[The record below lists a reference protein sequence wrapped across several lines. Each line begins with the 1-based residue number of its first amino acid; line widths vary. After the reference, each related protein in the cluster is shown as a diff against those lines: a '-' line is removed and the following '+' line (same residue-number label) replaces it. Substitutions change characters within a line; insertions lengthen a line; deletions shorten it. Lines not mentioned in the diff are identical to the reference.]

1 MNRMVYALFT
11 PWLLPKIKHAFPMS
25 SPSFVPSSIV
35 SRPSHW
41 MIRHRF
47 PLSDSDRVA
56 LGARKQGANGN
67 PSETWSWFVTTDK
80 DARLRGSLFLFHQT
94 LLSYPF
100 CRFSPRFGRW
110 LCEGLMAAS
119 EVRSNLEAWPS
130 TNPEVWTLAKGP
142 RVPIWSL
149 ALGGA
154 VLNDREAGKK
164 ILLKHSRNVVYF
176 LLGDGKFRYPL
187 VSSPWSE
194 NSTSFSTALV
204 SVGLL

>member
-100 CRFSPRFGRW
+100 CRFSR
-110 LCEGLMAAS
+110 A
-119 EVRSNLEAWPS
+119 
-130 TNPEVWTLAKGP
+130 
-142 RVPIWSL
+142 
-149 ALGGA
+149 
-154 VLNDREAGKK
+154 
-164 ILLKHSRNVVYF
+164 
-176 LLGDGKFRYPL
+176 
-187 VSSPWSE
+187 
-194 NSTSFSTALV
+194 
-204 SVGLL
+204 SVGDCVRAWWLQVRWGPILRSDHPPTLKSELSPKAQEFQSGP

>member
-1 MNRMVYALFT
+1 MRCSPLDYCQKSSMHSQCRPHRLF
-11 PWLLPKIKHAFPMS
+11 
-25 SPSFVPSSIV
+25 
-35 SRPSHW
+35 
-41 MIRHRF
+41 RHRSWVVPLTGWSDIGF
-47 PLSDSDRVA
+47 PCQTQTELPWERGNKGQMAIRRRLDRDSWQGCPLARFPVPLSSNSA
-56 LGARKQGANGN
+56 
-67 PSETWSWFVTTDK
+67 
-80 DARLRGSLFLFHQT
+80 FLSF
-94 LLSYPF
+94 LPF
-100 CRFSPRFGRW
+100 FPRFGRW

-176 LLGDGKFRYPL
+176 LLGDGKFWYPL
-187 VSSPWSE
+187 VSSPWSQ
-194 NSTSFSTALV
+194 NSTSFSNALV